1 MKKLSLIPLGVAGL
15 TLAGAYGFYRY
26 IFYSPVGKQ
35 NDDRA
40 LPLPSKSESAD
51 KRALELIDRLNAKA
65 FERVSITSFDGLR
78 LNGRYYHVRSGAPLL
93 LMCHGYRGTPS
104 RDFSG
109 GADICFSSG
118 YNLLLIEE
126 RAHCSSG
133 GHTITF
139 GINERRDCAD
149 WCRWAAER
157 FRSPIIL
164 VGISMGAATVLMAS
178 ALDLPENVRGIIADC
193 PFTSP
198 KEIIRTVGA
207 SMGIPVGVAMPLAR
221 LGARVFGGFSLDA
234 SADAA
239 EAVRHAR
246 VPILLIHGEADD
258 FVPCAMG
265 RKIAAANPELIELQ
279 TFPGAWHGAS
289 YLVDTARYTRL
300 INSFCERVT
309 QTGTERRKTHWS
321 KNEG

>member
-1 MKKLSLIPLGVAGL
+1 MKKLALLSASAAGL

-40 LPLPSKSESAD
+40 LPLPSKSEEAD
-51 KRALELIDRLNAKA
+51 RRALELIDALNARPY
-65 FERVSITSFDGLR
+65 ERVSITSFDGLR
-78 LNGRYYHVRSGAPLL
+78 LNGRYYHVREGAPLFI
-93 LMCHGYRGTPS
+93 MCHGYRGTPS

-109 GADICFSSG
+109 GADICFASG
-118 YNLLLIEE
+118 RNVLLIEE
-126 RAHCSSG
+126 RAHCGSE
-133 GHTITF
+133 GHTISF

-157 FRSPIIL
+157 FGVPIIL

-193 PFTSP
+193 PYTSP
-198 KEIIRTVGA
+198 QAIIRKVGA
-207 SMGIPVGVAMPLAR
+207 AQGIPVSLALPLAK
-221 LGARVFGGFSLDA
+221 LGARIFGGFSLDTP
-234 SADAA
+234 ADAA

-246 VPILLIHGEADD
+246 IPILLLHGDADD
-258 FVPCAMG
+258 FVPCDMS
-265 RKIAAANPELIELQ
+265 REIAAANPALIEFH

-289 YLVDTARYTRL
+289 YLVDTGRYTRL
-300 INSFCERVT
+300 VNGFCERVLPK
-309 QTGTERRKTHWS
+309 Q
-321 KNEG
+321 

>member
-1 MKKLSLIPLGVAGL
+1 MKKLALLSASAAGL

-40 LPLPSKSESAD
+40 LPLPSKSEEAD
-51 KRALELIDRLNAKA
+51 RRALELIDALNARPY
-65 FERVSITSFDGLR
+65 ERVSITSFDGLR
-78 LNGRYYHVRSGAPLL
+78 LNGRYYHVREGAPLFI
-93 LMCHGYRGTPS
+93 MCHGYRGTPS

-109 GADICFSSG
+109 GADICFASG
-118 YNLLLIEE
+118 RNVLLIEE
-126 RAHCSSG
+126 RAHCGSE
-133 GHTITF
+133 GHTISF

-157 FRSPIIL
+157 FGVPIIL

-193 PFTSP
+193 PYTSP
-198 KEIIRTVGA
+198 QAIIRKVGA
-207 SMGIPVGVAMPLAR
+207 AQGIPVSLALPLAK
-221 LGARVFGGFSLDA
+221 LGARIFGGFSLDTP
-234 SADAA
+234 ADAA

-246 VPILLIHGEADD
+246 IPILLLHGDADD
-258 FVPCAMG
+258 FVPCDMS
-265 RKIAAANPELIELQ
+265 REIAAANPALIEFH

-289 YLVDTARYTRL
+289 YLADTGRYTRL
-300 INSFCERVT
+300 VNGFCERVLPK
-309 QTGTERRKTHWS
+309 Q
-321 KNEG
+321 